1 MSIFQNYYTTP
12 FCLISYVNE
21 FIESM
26 KTSSI
31 IASSLLTFSCHL
43 IKSSLPMYFVHF
55 ILTTNYWTPHKYALL
70 LSLLTFASMTTPLYI
85 GYRFDTLVNHHQMLV
100 LILLIGITIGQGLFV
115 LTMLLNQ
122 NIYFYYSVIIIGLS
136 SSSLVVIQ
144 SIITHNFF

>member
-1 MSIFQNYYTTP
+1 
-12 FCLISYVNE
+12 
-21 FIESM
+21 
-26 KTSSI
+26 
-31 IASSLLTFSCHL
+31 
-43 IKSSLPMYFVHF
+43 MYFVHF

-115 LTMLLNQ
+115 LAMLLNQ

-144 SIITHNFF
+144 RSIITKYFTSHQSFALSCTISIANVAKLIGRATTTPLAVSIAYYCVNSVCKS

>member
-1 MSIFQNYYTTP
+1 
-12 FCLISYVNE
+12 
-21 FIESM
+21 
-26 KTSSI
+26 
-31 IASSLLTFSCHL
+31 
-43 IKSSLPMYFVHF
+43 
-55 ILTTNYWTPHKYALL
+55 
-70 LSLLTFASMTTPLYI
+70 MTTPLYI

-115 LTMLLNQ
+115 LAMLLNQ